1 MKAKKKSKKKRGRKR
16 QPAARGLL
24 VVQSRVAGVDAG
36 SREHWICA
44 PEREEGVPNVRVF
57 GTITS
62 ELEAAADWLH
72 QEGVKSVAIEST
84 GTYWIPLY
92 DLLEERGIEVVLV
105 DARKLKRVPGR
116 KTDMLDCQW
125 IQKLHAC
132 GLLEACFRPSPVIR
146 ELRALARERANLK
159 EALGSVVQRMQ
170 KALDWMNIKVHQ
182 AVTDLTG
189 VTGMS
194 ILRAIVAGE
203 RDPLKLA
210 QLRDRRCK
218 KSEQEISE
226 HLKGT
231 WMPEHLFNLQMHLEH
246 YEYLQ
251 KMVEV
256 YEQKI
261 IQRLEELSPPE
272 RQQQPVPVHPNP
284 TKEKNIKRQGY
295 HELRTALWRFTG
307 VDLTRIDAIGPEAA
321 LTAVS
326 EVGFDIQRFPSTKHF
341 ASWLKVCTPLDR
353 SAGKSRKRRGRG
365 LGSTRIACTLRMA
378 SLSLKHSSTAL
389 GAYYRRMAQR
399 KGMSIAIGAT
409 ARKLCEHIYR
419 ALKYGQEYVD
429 QGAEAYEARFQQNR
443 LKYAQKVAK
452 SMGYALVPMEVA
464 NQVSA

>member
-1 MKAKKKSKKKRGRKR
+1 M
-16 QPAARGLL
+16 
-24 VVQSRVAGVDAG
+24 
-36 SREHWICA
+36 
-44 PEREEGVPNVRVF
+44 PNVRVF

-132 GLLEACFRPSPVIR
+132 GLLEACFRPSPMIR

-256 YEQKI
+256 YHFIETRKI
-261 IQRLEELSPPE
+261 
-272 RQQQPVPVHPNP
+272 VP
-284 TKEKNIKRQGY
+284 
-295 HELRTALWRFTG
+295 
-307 VDLTRIDAIGPEAA
+307 D
-321 LTAVS
+321 
-326 EVGFDIQRFPSTKHF
+326 
-341 ASWLKVCTPLDR
+341 
-353 SAGKSRKRRGRG
+353 
-365 LGSTRIACTLRMA
+365 
-378 SLSLKHSSTAL
+378 
-389 GAYYRRMAQR
+389 
-399 KGMSIAIGAT
+399 
-409 ARKLCEHIYR
+409 
-419 ALKYGQEYVD
+419 
-429 QGAEAYEARFQQNR
+429 
-443 LKYAQKVAK
+443 
-452 SMGYALVPMEVA
+452 
-464 NQVSA
+464 

>member
-1 MKAKKKSKKKRGRKR
+1 M
-16 QPAARGLL
+16 
-24 VVQSRVAGVDAG
+24 
-36 SREHWICA
+36 
-44 PEREEGVPNVRVF
+44 PNVRVF

-125 IQKLHAC
+125 IRKLHAC
-132 GLLEACFRPSPVIR
+132 GLLEACFRPSPMIR

-159 EALGSVVQRMQ
+159 EALGSVVQRMR

-226 HLKGT
+226 HLKG
-231 WMPEHLFNLQMHLEH
+231 
-246 YEYLQ
+246 YL
-251 KMVEV
+251 
-256 YEQKI
+256 
-261 IQRLEELSPPE
+261 
-272 RQQQPVPVHPNP
+272 
-284 TKEKNIKRQGY
+284 
-295 HELRTALWRFTG
+295 
-307 VDLTRIDAIGPEAA
+307 DA
-321 LTAVS
+321 
-326 EVGFDIQRFPSTKHF
+326 
-341 ASWLKVCTPLDR
+341 
-353 SAGKSRKRRGRG
+353 
-365 LGSTRIACTLRMA
+365 
-378 SLSLKHSSTAL
+378 
-389 GAYYRRMAQR
+389 
-399 KGMSIAIGAT
+399 
-409 ARKLCEHIYR
+409 R
-419 ALKYGQEYVD
+419 AFV
-429 QGAEAYEARFQQNR
+429 
-443 LKYAQKVAK
+443 
-452 SMGYALVPMEVA
+452 
-464 NQVSA
+464 

>member
-1 MKAKKKSKKKRGRKR
+1 MWT
-16 QPAARGLL
+16 
-24 VVQSRVAGVDAG
+24 AGF
-36 SREHWICA
+36 H
-44 PEREEGVPNVRVF
+44 
-57 GTITS
+57 
-62 ELEAAADWLH
+62 
-72 QEGVKSVAIEST
+72 K
-84 GTYWIPLY
+84 Y
-92 DLLEERGIEVVLV
+92 
-105 DARKLKRVPGR
+105 
-116 KTDMLDCQW
+116 
-125 IQKLHAC
+125 
-132 GLLEACFRPSPVIR
+132 ACFRPSPVIR

-419 ALKYGQEYVD
+419 ALKYGQESVD

-452 SMGYALVPMEVA
+452 SMGYALVPMEAA